1 VLSEIL
7 EDRTAV
13 CGIEE
18 GRDAGG
24 LRARRATG
32 DGERKSA
39 LGSIKV
45 SILGKGE
52 LKLVPE
58 GGARTRVVKGAG
70 GILFAGL
77 LKFSTLCWLKMSASV

>member
-7 EDRTAV
+7 KDRTAARGV
-13 CGIEE
+13 EE
-18 GRDAGG
+18 GGDTGG
-24 LRARRATG
+24 LRARRAAG
-32 DGERKSA
+32 DSERKSA
-39 LGSIKV
+39 LSGIKV

-58 GGARTRVVKGAG
+58 GGARARVIEGAG

-77 LKFSTLCWLKMSASV
+77 LKLSTLCWLKVGASI